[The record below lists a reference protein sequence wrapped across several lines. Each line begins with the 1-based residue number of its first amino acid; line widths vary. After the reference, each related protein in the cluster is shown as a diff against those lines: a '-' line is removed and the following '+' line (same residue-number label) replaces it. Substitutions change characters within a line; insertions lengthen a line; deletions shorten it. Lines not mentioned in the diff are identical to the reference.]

1 MESPDGQSLKG
12 DEDDDQIVSTLGE
25 IGEKVGNYINT
36 FQSLLNNNRNK
47 HIWIPGPWQWK
58 VILITGVFTIPI
70 SSHVL
75 VMTFMNAEVKLFIT

>member
-36 FQSLLNNNRNK
+36 FQ
-47 HIWIPGPWQWK
+47 
-58 VILITGVFTIPI
+58 
-70 SSHVL
+70 
-75 VMTFMNAEVKLFIT
+75 